1 MAYVQ
6 PGGRVQYFRNVNLTP
21 DSEDTIY
28 FASRQAK
35 DDYFSSLVNNVL
47 DEQNVTYINGAGN
60 KGVFRSAL
68 GMSHLY
74 NVRYLRFRNAESS
87 DTSHFDTKWWYA
99 WVTSVDYANNG
110 MTEVS
115 FEIDDLISWMGDF
128 DLGKCLIVR
137 EHVKDDRV
145 YQNYIEEDLPT
156 GDYVLRYE
164 ELLKP
169 HYPGANTGG
178 ADNTESFPQLVVS
191 IAKEAQDVG
200 AVGAYRGNII
210 SGAEY
215 RHYDISTSGAD
226 RLSGDIDDLI
236 DATGGNAINAIIS
249 ANIVFGSM
257 TPRAMSGT
265 MQGLQPYNY
274 TGVWTGSSHSL
285 GEVQSSDSTKRYMP
299 VNKKL
304 YCYPYCVIDVF
315 NSEGS
320 EQEYR
325 YEWFSDHLPHF
336 YMFGV
341 AADIPEMC
349 IIPHSY
355 RGSQQGYVMD
365 EALFMRQ
372 FPQASIA
379 VDQYRAYVAQ
389 MTSGGGQYQVLG
401 KIAQTAIGAAASVAS
416 GNYVGA
422 AAGALSG
429 GVGIATQLLADKTK
443 YTSMPDAV
451 LGTANSD
458 MMMAINQKC
467 FRILH
472 KSITADYARI
482 IDNFFNAYGYRVNK
496 VDKPSMRNRPAFT
509 YVKTSGCLVKGSLPA
524 QAAKVIADRFDKGL
538 RFWNGSAANIG
549 DLNMSNGQGVLNT

>member
-21 DSEDTIY
+21 ESEDTIY
-28 FASRQAK
+28 FASREAK
-35 DDYFSSLVNNVL
+35 DSYFSSLVTNVL

-74 NVRYLRFRNAESS
+74 NVRYLRFRNAEDSS
-87 DTSHFDTKWWYA
+87 VSHFDTKWWYA

-115 FEIDDLISWMGDF
+115 FEIDDLMSWMGDF
-128 DLGKCLIVR
+128 NLGKCLIVR

-169 HYPGANTGG
+169 HYPGGNTGG
-178 ADNTESFPQLVVS
+178 ADNTESYPQLVVS

-200 AVGAYRGNII
+200 AVGAYKGNII

-215 RHYDISTSGAD
+215 RHYDVSPSGATSLD
-226 RLSGDIDDLI
+226 EDIDDLI

-257 TPRAMSGT
+257 TPISMTGA

-274 TGVWTGSSHSL
+274 TGVWTGSAHSL

-299 VNKKL
+299 ANKKL

-336 YMFGV
+336 YMFGI

-401 KIAQTAIGAAASVAS
+401 KIAQTAIGAAANIAG

-429 GVGIATQLLADKTK
+429 GVGIATQ
-443 YTSMPDAV
+443 
-451 LGTANSD
+451 
-458 MMMAINQKC
+458 
-467 FRILH
+467 
-472 KSITADYARI
+472 
-482 IDNFFNAYGYRVNK
+482 
-496 VDKPSMRNRPAFT
+496 
-509 YVKTSGCLVKGSLPA
+509 
-524 QAAKVIADRFDKGL
+524 
-538 RFWNGSAANIG
+538 
-549 DLNMSNGQGVLNT
+549 

>member
-74 NVRYLRFRNAESS
+74 NVRYLRFRNAEDSS
-87 DTSHFDTKWWYA
+87 TSHFDTKWWYA

-115 FEIDDLISWMGDF
+115 FEIDDLMSWMGDF

-169 HYPGANTGG
+169 HYPGGNTGG

-226 RLSGDIDDLI
+226 TLDGDIDDLI

-257 TPRAMSGT
+257 TPRAMTGT

-274 TGVWTGSSHSL
+274 TGTWTGSSHSL
-285 GEVQSSDSTKRYMP
+285 GEVQSSDATKRYMP
-299 VNKKL
+299 ANKKL

-401 KIAQTAIGAAASVAS
+401 KIAQTAIGAAANVAS

-472 KSITADYARI
+472 KSITADYAKI

-509 YVKTSGCLVKGSLPA
+509 YVKTSGCLVTGSLPA
-524 QAAKVIADRFDKGL
+524 QAAKTIADRFDKGL

-549 DLNMSNGQGVLNT
+549 DLNMSNGQGVLNS